1 MLHKSLMQWQKHQGL
16 LKFCVPRSSYD
27 VLGLALH
34 SVPSACLVFVLWGYI
49 VTCKSQFEE
58 LIRVYILRTDVY

>member
-1 MLHKSLMQWQKHQGL
+1 MLNRSLLQRQKHQCL

-27 VLGLALH
+27 VLGIALH

-58 LIRVYILRTDVY
+58 SIRVDVY